1 MTKLNPILMNTKTD
15 KTNNIK
21 YLVCPEKRIVVCLLS
36 DCQDIACNKINK
48 YTDGAFFWSDFKI
61 KDTYRGIAKCDPR
74 DTFDVEYGKK
84 LALER
89 AKKKRAKAVNK
100 ALDKYI
106 ETLMETIHRVAN
118 FGYIKER
125 EIDG

>member
-36 DCQDIACNKINK
+36 DCEDLACKKINK
-48 YTDGAFFWSDFKI
+48 YIDAAFFWSDFKI

-100 ALDKYI
+100 ALDKY
-106 ETLMETIHRVAN
+106 VAALKESINKISN
-118 FGYIKER
+118 FGYMEMNY
-125 EIDG
+125 ED